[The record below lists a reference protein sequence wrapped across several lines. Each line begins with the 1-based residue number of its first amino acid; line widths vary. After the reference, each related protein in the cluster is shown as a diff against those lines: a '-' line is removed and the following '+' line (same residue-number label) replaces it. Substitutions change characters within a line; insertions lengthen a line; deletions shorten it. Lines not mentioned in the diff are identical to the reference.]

1 MICVRVRCKNCNGW
15 SAWSDRGYVLK
26 RGGDAQWEDE
36 VYVWLFHH
44 SLEQYYGV
52 MTQFGVKSKEGEGSN
67 FWFKLKTA
75 DEAPETK

>member
-1 MICVRVRCKNCNGW
+1 M
-15 SAWSDRGYVLK
+15 LK

-52 MTQFGVKSKEGEGSN
+52 MTQFGVKSMNDVMALDANTIGSGSG
-67 FWFKLKTA
+67 
-75 DEAPETK
+75 DVQ

>member
-52 MTQFGVKSKEGEGSN
+52 MTQFGVKSVSDVMELDANTIGSGSGGVQ
-67 FWFKLKTA
+67 
-75 DEAPETK
+75 